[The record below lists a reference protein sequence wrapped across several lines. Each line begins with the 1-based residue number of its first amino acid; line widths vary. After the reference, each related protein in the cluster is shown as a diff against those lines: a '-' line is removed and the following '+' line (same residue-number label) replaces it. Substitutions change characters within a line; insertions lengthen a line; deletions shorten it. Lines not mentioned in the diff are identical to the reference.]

1 LSHRPEQLKARLRDQ
16 LSEFQHLI
24 ESRRLED
31 AERLNELAGKLTQLR
46 DRFLSMRTT
55 FVQLQKQTS
64 MIPQLEKQALLD
76 GLTELPNRRAYEQ
89 KLKEE
94 WARSLSGNVPESPL
108 AWQRWALAPTKGGRD
123 ARAPRIRRFGSGS

>member
-1 LSHRPEQLKARLRDQ
+1 MSHTLEQLKARLRDR

-94 WARSLSGNVPESPL
+94 WARSLSGNVP
-108 AWQRWALAPTKGGRD
+108 
-123 ARAPRIRRFGSGS
+123 